1 MNLDFQRPSR
11 GLRSHVLPALA
22 LGAAIAVSGVAW
34 SQAPTQPFGRT
45 TRVIPDSAQERVVRV
60 VFQGNF
66 DRVRI
71 ERSEPGA
78 AANLHPVTALSAE
91 DLRSAMAAL
100 RRADRRDA
108 ELFNADELA
117 VIVPPLV
124 QALAEVSPQQEVT
137 FAVVGRHG
145 ALGPL
150 VERSVTTGRLFR
162 TAEGLQLIV
171 GLAQQPYEGQFLAT
185 GVLIAFEPGSRAAP
199 VDAKLRLGA
208 PGTTAQRRGDWV
220 TLALGAA
227 AAGAAPVA
235 APAGVPAAVPAPA
248 GASPAAP
255 AAVVPAP
262 VQAGS
267 PPAPAAVAPVP
278 TTRTP
283 AFLAEQEER
292 LKTLKRLRDQD
303 LITEE
308 EYQQKRRE
316 ILQLL

>member
-1 MNLDFQRPSR
+1 M
-11 GLRSHVLPALA
+11 LA
-22 LGAAIAVSGVAW
+22 LPCAAW

-78 AANLHPVTALSAE
+78 AANLHPVTALSAQE
-91 DLRSAMAAL
+91 LRAAMAAL
-100 RRADRRDA
+100 RRADRRDV

-150 VERSVTTGRLFR
+150 VERSVTTGRMFR
-162 TAEGLQLIV
+162 TPEGLQLIV
-171 GLAQQPYEGQFLAT
+171 GLAQQPFEGQFLAT
-185 GVLIAFEPGSRAAP
+185 GVLIAFEPGSRAAA
-199 VDAKLRLGA
+199 VDPKLRLGA
-208 PGTTAQRRGDWV
+208 QGTTAQRRADWV
-220 TLALGAA
+220 TLVLGGAA
-227 AAGAAPVA
+227 AGSP
-235 APAGVPAAVPAPA
+235 PAPA
-248 GASPAAP
+248 GMPAAAP
-255 AAVVPAP
+255 AAASAAPAAAAAAP

-267 PPAPAAVAPVP
+267 PPPPAAAAAPA
-278 TTRTP
+278 TRTP

-292 LKTLKRLRDQD
+292 LKTLKRLRDQN